1 LVEVI
6 CDTNFLIH
14 LANNRIKNISTL
26 ETEIGD
32 IRFVVP
38 DVVLAELEKLGRV
51 EEKKHEIGATMQYIK
66 SFKTVNLGGSFADD
80 SFISHVEKNG
90 GVIATMDKDLKMAI
104 KKAGGSILT
113 ISNNKIVL
121 EKRRSN

>member
-14 LANNRIKNISTL
+14 LANNRIKNISTI

-32 IRFVVP
+32 IRFLVP
-38 DVVLAELEKLGRV
+38 DIVLAELEKLGHMK
-51 EEKKHEIGATMQYIK
+51 EKKQEINATTQYIK
-66 SFKTVNLGGSFADD
+66 SFKTISLDGRYVDD
-80 SFISHVEKNG
+80 SFISYVKKNG
-90 GVIATMDKDLKMAI
+90 GVIATMDKNLKIEI
-104 KKAGGSILT
+104 KKSGGSVVS

-121 EKRRSN
+121 ESGKV

>member
-32 IRFVVP
+32 VQFVVP
-38 DVVLAELEKLGRV
+38 DIVLAELAKLGKI
-51 EEKKHEIGATMQYIK
+51 EEKKQEIRTTTQYIK
-66 SFKTVNLGGSFADD
+66 SFKTINLGGSYVDESLI
-80 SFISHVEKNG
+80 SFVKKNG
-90 GVIATMDKDLKMAI
+90 GVIATMDKELKLAI
-104 KKAGGSILT
+104 KKAGGSVMS
-113 ISNNKIVL
+113 ISNDKIVL
-121 EKRRSN
+121 ETKHS